1 MPVPQES
8 LFVVEQASCL
18 FLIAIT
24 YRDSKAPCNFC
35 QSAFWAI
42 DYLSR
47 NIQKNIFDNLLK
59 FIILLVRC
67 GG

>member
-24 YRDSKAPCNFC
+24 YRDSKADRNFW

-42 DYLSR
+42 DYL
-47 NIQKNIFDNLLK
+47 
-59 FIILLVRC
+59 
-67 GG
+67 